1 MNRTKLIWLAF
12 LACAG
17 VMGGAMALVT
27 HHALSLEKARL
38 QSDAEAELGEKERL
52 ALWRMD
58 TEAASMLV
66 MENNRPPAEFRAFA
80 KPDNTYDSDYRN
92 FAKGRVL
99 LPSPLLAETPEHSIL
114 YFEIDEHGIA
124 RSPQV
129 PESGERALALK
140 QGLAKGLLDE
150 RAASLARLRGIL
162 RSKPDMVSAGG
173 GNIDMVVAAANSS
186 TPEIP
191 AQAVQPAQQNAP
203 DHPNGQMEDMRRQ
216 ILQQGKDGQQA
227 MPPSGN
233 VGKEEEARL
242 NEYNSRLA
250 IVQRAVSKKTANG
263 YADSQGLAN
272 QAMTDALGGKD
283 QSGGGTQANANSP
296 QAQQTVVSQDP
307 RQNAQ
312 PVMQAAW
319 VTTYKPLW
327 LEGELLLVRAVGDG
341 DGRRVQGVWLRKS
354 ALAESLL
361 ATMRDLLPDAT
372 LAPYQ
377 PLVFANHDV
386 PQTESGAGRTY
397 SWPSVEWFKEQP
409 RAHER
414 APLALVSLPWQLV
427 PGRQAAAVMPSWSPL
442 HILLVAAWAGVA
454 LAMFSAAMLLG
465 GVVTLSERRASFVS
479 SVTHELRTPLTT
491 FRLYSEML
499 ADDMVA
505 DGEQRRSYLHTLQTE
520 AARLTHLVENV
531 LAYSRIERGSAR
543 VRIEETTV
551 EELAARVVPRL
562 EERARADNMK
572 LDVEIPEDVTGVRLR
587 ADFTAAEQIL
597 FNLVDNACKYAA
609 PPSGD
614 GLLRISFRRAG
625 RHLQIRVA
633 DRGPGIPPRERKRL
647 FKPFHKSAQEAAVS
661 KPGVGL
667 GLSLSRRLARAIG
680 GNLVWEPGDGPG
692 TSFRLELPTF

>member
-233 VGKEEEARL
+233 VGKEEAARL

-312 PVMQAAW
+312 PIMQAAW

-341 DGRRVQGVWLRKS
+341 DGRRVQVCGRAKAPWRSHCLPPCAIYCRMPPWRLTNRLSLPITMSRKPKAGPGGLTLGRPANGSRNNLARMSGRCSRWS
-354 ALAESLL
+354 AC
-361 ATMRDLLPDAT
+361 RGNWCRGGKPLP
-372 LAPYQ
+372 LCHRGAPYTYCWW
-377 PLVFANHDV
+377 PR
-386 PQTESGAGRTY
+386 GRVWRWQCFGRHVIGWRGY
-397 SWPSVEWFKEQP
+397 SQ
-409 RAHER
+409 
-414 APLALVSLPWQLV
+414 
-427 PGRQAAAVMPSWSPL
+427 
-442 HILLVAAWAGVA
+442 
-454 LAMFSAAMLLG
+454 
-465 GVVTLSERRASFVS
+465 
-479 SVTHELRTPLTT
+479 RTPRFL
-491 FRLYSEML
+491 
-499 ADDMVA
+499 
-505 DGEQRRSYLHTLQTE
+505 
-520 AARLTHLVENV
+520 
-531 LAYSRIERGSAR
+531 R
-543 VRIEETTV
+543 VIGH
-551 EELAARVVPRL
+551 P
-562 EERARADNMK
+562 
-572 LDVEIPEDVTGVRLR
+572 
-587 ADFTAAEQIL
+587 
-597 FNLVDNACKYAA
+597 
-609 PPSGD
+609 
-614 GLLRISFRRAG
+614 
-625 RHLQIRVA
+625 RVA
-633 DRGPGIPPRERKRL
+633 DAAYHIQAL
-647 FKPFHKSAQEAAVS
+647 FRDA
-661 KPGVGL
+661 
-667 GLSLSRRLARAIG
+667 G
-680 GNLVWEPGDGPG
+680 G
-692 TSFRLELPTF
+692 